1 MKTWLIAVPI
11 AILGIVGLSVTS
23 AVAQTESAV
32 GVAASVN
39 GQDVAFVD
47 QDHPVYLDPSGA
59 AQVEIVLMN
68 NSAEVVSVSSV
79 DLSGHVLG
87 LSFFDYHSSMA
98 ATVEP
103 GETQTIAYAV
113 DLSGLDG
120 QATGLING
128 SLTLLDGSGQVIVD
142 IPIVTD
148 VRGSLISVYGLFGLA
163 LAMLTVLAL
172 LDTVLAIARN
182 RMPQNRWRRGLRFL
196 TPGIGI
202 GLVLVFTLS
211 ALRVWVPT
219 TERWLVVA
227 AAFAVGF
234 FFLGYLT
241 PTPLDEDELG
251 EDEEDYEGELD
262 EAEWR
267 EGAERTRRDRPTV
280 PTQSAQATLPDIDRK

>member
-1 MKTWLIAVPI
+1 MKTWLIAVPV
-11 AILGIVGLSVTS
+11 AILGILGLTVTS
-23 AVAQTESAV
+23 AVAQTESEVA
-32 GVAASVN
+32 VAASVN

-47 QDHPVYLDPSGA
+47 QDHPVYLDPAGDA
-59 AQVEIVLMN
+59 EVQIVLMN
-68 NSAEVVSVSSV
+68 NSAEAVSISSV

-128 SLTLLDGSGQVIVD
+128 SLALLDGSGEVIVD

-163 LAMLTVLAL
+163 LALLTVLAL

-251 EDEEDYEGELD
+251 EDEEDYEGEFD

-267 EGAERTRRDRPTV
+267 GAVEPTSSSRPTV
-280 PTQSAQATLPDIDRK
+280 PTQSAQTALRDTDRK